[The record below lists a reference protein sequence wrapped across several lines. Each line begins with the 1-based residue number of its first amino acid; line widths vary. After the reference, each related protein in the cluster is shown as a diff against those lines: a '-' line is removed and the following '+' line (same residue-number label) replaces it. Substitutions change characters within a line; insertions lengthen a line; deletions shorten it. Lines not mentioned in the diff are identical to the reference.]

1 MAPAALAARA
11 PGLME
16 ASILLELT
24 AETASRFARIAL
36 GHVTREF
43 PYAPGHVMSGPE
55 DFVRPSELHPVF
67 HGSFDWH
74 SCVHS
79 YWLLARIHRRFPE
92 LEEAAEIAALL
103 DRQLTE
109 EKLAGELAY
118 LARPL
123 ARGWERPYGW
133 AWALMLAGELL
144 RNETGEGVRWAAAL
158 APLAQEIVKRFKA
171 YLPLSDY
178 PVRAGVHANTA
189 FALTLALDYAAV
201 TEDDGFAHIIAEKAL
216 HWYGGDENCQAWE
229 PSQDDFLSS
238 ALSEAS
244 LMADI
249 LGDAFHIWFTRFL
262 PRAAQAQPA
271 TLFTPAKV
279 SDRTD
284 GKIAHLDGLNLSR
297 AWCWRRIARL
307 LTPSDSARGQAEEAS
322 ARHIASAIDQIAGD
336 YMGEHWLASFAL
348 LALDPW
354 PDE

>member
-1 MAPAALAARA
+1 M
-11 PGLME
+11 
-16 ASILLELT
+16 T
-24 AETASRFARIAL
+24 
-36 GHVTREF
+36 
-43 PYAPGHVMSGPE
+43 GPE
-55 DFVRPSELHPVF
+55 DWERPSALHPVF

-79 YWLLARIHRRFPE
+79 YWLLARLFRRFPD
-92 LEEAAEIAALL
+92 LEAGAAIAALF

-118 LARPL
+118 LARPS

-133 AWALMLAGELL
+133 AWLLMLAGELL
-144 RNETGEGVRWAAAL
+144 RNDSGEGMRWARAAS
-158 APLAQEIVKRFKA
+158 PLAEEVARRFKA
-171 YLPLSDY
+171 YLPLADY
-178 PVRAGVHANTA
+178 PVRGGAHSNTA
-189 FALTLALDYAAV
+189 FALTLALDYAAM
-201 TEDDGFAHIIAEKAL
+201 TEDDGLLHGIAEKAL
-216 HWYGGDENCQAWE
+216 NWYGGDENCQAWE

-244 LMADI
+244 LMTDI

-262 PRAAQAQPA
+262 PRAAQGQPA
-271 TLFTPAKV
+271 TLFVPAKV
-279 SDRTD
+279 SDRSD

-307 LTPSDSARGQAEEAS
+307 LSPSDGARVQAEEAA
-322 ARHIASAIDQIAGD
+322 ARHIDSALEHIVGD

-354 PDE
+354 PDD